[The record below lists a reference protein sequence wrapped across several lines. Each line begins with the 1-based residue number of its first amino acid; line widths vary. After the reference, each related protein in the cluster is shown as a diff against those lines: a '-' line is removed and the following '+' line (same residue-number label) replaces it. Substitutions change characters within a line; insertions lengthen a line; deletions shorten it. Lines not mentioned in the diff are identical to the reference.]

1 MSMDVNRGFARI
13 DGGGALAYAP
23 RTLVLDGRVYV
34 SPSSARYAEAG
45 WLPVEAAPPD
55 PPDGKRVKA
64 MRYEV
69 AEGRIVPVYEYEDAA
84 PGPVLV
90 SKSKVE
96 AAIDRMGKTAE
107 FVAWLNS
114 RAVYVGAWTRGGDTI
129 IYNPSDNSGDLAS
142 LVAAL
147 GVSDE
152 QVAAILA
159 GEEVDE

>member
-129 IYNPSDNSGDLAS
+129 IYNPSGDGGDLTS

-147 GVSDE
+147 GVAEAD
-152 QVAAILA
+152 VPALIA
-159 GEEVDE
+159 EVTA

>member
-1 MSMDVNRGFARI
+1 MSMDINRGFARI
-13 DGGGALAYAP
+13 GGGGALAYAP

-34 SPSSARYAEAG
+34 SPSAARYEEAG

-64 MRYEV
+64 TRYEV

-96 AAIDRMGKTAE
+96 AAVDRMGKTAE

-129 IYNPSDNSGDLAS
+129 AYDPSGDGGDLAS

-147 GVSDE
+147 GVADAD
-152 QVAAILA
+152 VPALIA
-159 GEEVDE
+159 EVTA

>member
-1 MSMDVNRGFARI
+1 MSMGVNMGFARI
-13 DGGGALAYAP
+13 GGDGALAYAP

-34 SPSSARYAEAG
+34 SPSAARYAEAG

-55 PPDGKRVKA
+55 PPDGKSVKST
-64 MRYEV
+64 RYEA

-114 RAVYVGAWTRGGDTI
+114 RAVYIGAWTRGGDAI
-129 IYNPSDNSGDLAS
+129 AYDPSGDGGDLTS

-147 GVSDE
+147 GVAE
-152 QVAAILA
+152 A
-159 GEEVDE
+159 EVPALIAEVTA

>member
-96 AAIDRMGKTAE
+96 AVIDRMGKTAE

-129 IYNPSDNSGDLAS
+129 AYDQSCDGSDLIS
-142 LVAAL
+142 LIAAL
-147 GVSDE
+147 GVADAD
-152 QVAAILA
+152 VPALIA
-159 GEEVDE
+159 EVTA

>member
-1 MSMDVNRGFARI
+1 MSMDINRGFARI
-13 DGGGALAYAP
+13 GGGGALAYAP

-34 SPSSARYAEAG
+34 SPSAARYAEAG
-45 WLPVEAAPPD
+45 WLPVEAAQPD

-64 MRYEV
+64 TRYEV

-96 AAIDRMGKTAE
+96 AAVDRMGKTAE

-114 RAVYVGAWTRGGDTI
+114 RAVYVGAWTRGGDAI
-129 IYNPSDNSGDLAS
+129 AYDPSDDGGDLAS

-147 GVSDE
+147 GV
-152 QVAAILA
+152 
-159 GEEVDE
+159 EEADVPALIAEVTA

>member
-1 MSMDVNRGFARI
+1 MSMDVNMGFARI
-13 DGGGALAYAP
+13 GGSGALAYAP

-34 SPSSARYAEAG
+34 SPSAARYAEAG
-45 WLPVEAAPPD
+45 CLPVEAAPPD
-55 PPDGKRVKA
+55 PPDGKRVKST
-64 MRYEV
+64 RYEV

-96 AAIDRMGKTAE
+96 AAVDRMGKTSA

-129 IYNPSDNSGDLAS
+129 AYDPSGDGGDLNS

-147 GVSDE
+147 GVAEAD
-152 QVAAILA
+152 VPALIA
-159 GEEVDE
+159 EVTA

>member
-13 DGGGALAYAP
+13 GGDGALAYAP
-23 RTLVLDGRVYV
+23 RTLVLGGRVYV
-34 SPSSARYAEAG
+34 SPSAARYAEAG
-45 WLPVEAAPPD
+45 WLPVEAAQPD

-64 MRYEV
+64 TRYEV

-84 PGPVLV
+84 TGPVLV

-96 AAIDRMGKTAE
+96 AAVDRMGKTAE

-129 IYNPSDNSGDLAS
+129 IYDPSDDSDDLTS
-142 LVAAL
+142 LVVAL
-147 GVSDE
+147 GVAE
-152 QVAAILA
+152 A
-159 GEEVDE
+159 EVPALIVEVTA

>member
-1 MSMDVNRGFARI
+1 MSMDINMGFARI
-13 DGGGALAYAP
+13 GGGGALAYAP

-34 SPSSARYAEAG
+34 SPSAARYAEAG

-64 MRYEV
+64 TRYEV

-96 AAIDRMGKTAE
+96 AAVDRMGETAE

-129 IYNPSDNSGDLAS
+129 IYDPSDDSDDLTS
-142 LVAAL
+142 LVVAL
-147 GVSDE
+147 GVAE
-152 QVAAILA
+152 A
-159 GEEVDE
+159 EVPALIAEVTA

>member
-1 MSMDVNRGFARI
+1 MSMDINRGFARI
-13 DGGGALAYAP
+13 GGGGALAYAP

-34 SPSSARYAEAG
+34 SPSAARYAEAG

-64 MRYEV
+64 TRYEV

-96 AAIDRMGKTAE
+96 AAVDRMGKTAE

-114 RAVYVGAWTRGGDTI
+114 RAVYVGAWTRGDAI
-129 IYNPSDNSGDLAS
+129 AYDPSDDGGDLAS

-147 GVSDE
+147 GVAEAD
-152 QVAAILA
+152 VPALIA
-159 GEEVDE
+159 EVTA